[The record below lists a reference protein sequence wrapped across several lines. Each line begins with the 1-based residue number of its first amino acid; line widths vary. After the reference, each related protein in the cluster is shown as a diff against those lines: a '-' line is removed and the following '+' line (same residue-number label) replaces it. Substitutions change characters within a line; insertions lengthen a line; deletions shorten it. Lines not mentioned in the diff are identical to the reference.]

1 MQPNHKP
8 EQQLLHHHKLLQFH
22 ETVSLCLGMQS
33 KHWFFCSR
41 MRTPIYLLPNTGA
54 EDSFHVLRVRL
65 WSVELAPLDHLESD
79 WFISCKKNHVWGD
92 HCICW
97 SVLVIIK
104 SWYLFSETLAH
115 VCNCF
120 LVHWYRQFDSFEPSN
135 ESTIWTESRSTAS
148 SHLDILDDMR
158 FKFEQYQNTWC
169 NHRRICEVYKPRNKL
184 ASFHQ

>member
-1 MQPNHKP
+1 MK
-8 EQQLLHHHKLLQFH
+8 QFLFCVL
-22 ETVSLCLGMQS
+22 ESSLS
-33 KHWFFCSR
+33 
-41 MRTPIYLLPNTGA
+41 I
-54 EDSFHVLRVRL
+54 DSFAAEWGHPFNCYLTLELRIHFMFRI

-79 WFISCKKNHVWGD
+79 WFISCKKNH
-92 HCICW
+92 CICW

-104 SWYLFSETLAH
+104 SWYLFGETLAH

-120 LVHWYRQFDSFEPSN
+120 LLHWYRQFDSFEPSN

-184 ASFHQ
+184 ASFQQ